1 MTLYERCTILRSRLR
16 SNSHPERE
24 ETVKAR
30 RATAS
35 RSQKTW
41 LHSLIQSSPAR
52 FALLVFTGLILVWT
66 ALLSLPIA
74 TRSGTMTPL
83 ADSLFTAVSAICVT
97 GLSTVNMAEH
107 WSLFGDLVILT
118 GLQIGGIGVLTLASI
133 LGVTVTRRLGL
144 RQRLLAASD
153 TNPARTS
160 KGSSESQAV
169 GLGEMG
175 GLLAAVVISLLVIEA
190 VLTML
195 ITPRLVAAGY
205 GIGEAIW

>member
-1 MTLYERCTILRSRLR
+1 MTLYERGTILRSRLR

-24 ETVKAR
+24 ETVKARSAAR

-118 GLQIGGIGVLTLASI
+118 GLQIGGIGCWQGYSRLAISMRV
-133 LGVTVTRRLGL
+133 GETVR
-144 RQRLLAASD
+144 
-153 TNPARTS
+153 RTS
-160 KGSSESQAV
+160 GPPPK
-169 GLGEMG
+169 
-175 GLLAAVVISLLVIEA
+175 AAKRCRKA
-190 VLTML
+190 
-195 ITPRLVAAGY
+195 
-205 GIGEAIW
+205 